1 MRFFL
6 NIFAGLGVA
15 DSIGSI
21 LMALCFVLLCWNAST
36 HHSQTL
42 GILLIFGVC
51 MLWVSLGTSALA
63 LIDGIACFVVNKK
76 GGKSVGGLPTAAF
89 VLGLVAFL
97 LSWATA
103 AALVISDSAFL

>member
-1 MRFFL
+1 
-6 NIFAGLGVA
+6 
-15 DSIGSI
+15 
-21 LMALCFVLLCWNAST
+21 
-36 HHSQTL
+36 
-42 GILLIFGVC
+42 
-51 MLWVSLGTSALA
+51 MLWVSLGTSGLA

-97 LSWATA
+97 LCWGTV